1 MPTDI
6 REQIERRRQRALEEI
21 TKVVNQGDHPVF
33 STFAVTSQSGQT
45 YRVEV
50 RSLDELHNSCTCAD
64 YKSNLIGT
72 CKHIEGVLL
81 FLREKYGQRL
91 AELARRRPAGV
102 EIYLHYGQEVT
113 VRVGLPLP
121 RRASVKA

>member
-21 TKVVNQGDHPVF
+21 TKVVNQGEHPVF

-50 RSLDELHNSCTCAD
+50 RTCRNVSTTTSLS
-64 YKSNLIGT
+64 
-72 CKHIEGVLL
+72 
-81 FLREKYGQRL
+81 R
-91 AELARRRPAGV
+91 
-102 EIYLHYGQEVT
+102 
-113 VRVGLPLP
+113 
-121 RRASVKA
+121 